1 MPTKSPNCRFFRGL
15 LTAAIL
21 LGSGASKAQEYFES
35 YGLSPLS
42 PAIDVGVQ
50 PLGIPSGVISS
61 VLARDRVL
69 KKALVQQ
76 GLPLKTHPF
85 RRGADMVTLLS
96 QKRLEAGLLGD
107 MPTLLA
113 AASGSIWVT
122 ALVKQTSTAIVAKGV
137 TQVRGLAGKRIG
149 YTELSSAHHTLL
161 QGLASAGL
169 KDSQVKLVALR
180 VDEMPEALERGEID
194 AFAAWEPAP
203 SVALERNDANRIVF
217 RGLSADYFV
226 VERDFARRKPEA
238 ALILMAGYL
247 RAIEWMQRSSRNVER
262 AAAWALAD
270 GQAFAGKPPAVSAL
284 QAAVI
289 TRREILD
296 IPSAPAI
303 PMSAENFP
311 LKAEF
316 RFLEK
321 LGKLPNGAQWETVEA
336 AFNYDGLARVLGDP
350 RKFQTTVFDYED

>member
-1 MPTKSPNCRFFRGL
+1 
-15 LTAAIL
+15 
-21 LGSGASKAQEYFES
+21 
-35 YGLSPLS
+35 
-42 PAIDVGVQ
+42 
-50 PLGIPSGVISS
+50 
-61 VLARDRVL
+61 
-69 KKALVQQ
+69 
-76 GLPLKTHPF
+76 
-85 RRGADMVTLLS
+85 
-96 QKRLEAGLLGD
+96 
-107 MPTLLA
+107 
-113 AASGSIWVT
+113 
-122 ALVKQTSTAIVAKGV
+122 
-137 TQVRGLAGKRIG
+137 
-149 YTELSSAHHTLL
+149 
-161 QGLASAGL
+161 
-169 KDSQVKLVALR
+169 
-180 VDEMPEALERGEID
+180 
-194 AFAAWEPAP
+194 
-203 SVALERNDANRIVF
+203 
-217 RGLSADYFV
+217 
-226 VERDFARRKPEA
+226 
-238 ALILMAGYL
+238 MAGYL

-270 GQAFAGKPPAVSAL
+270 GQVFAGKPPAVSAL